1 MCYCNDEDRQINQA
15 LPNGESVNKFIHID
29 VKATHWGKEGLQE
42 IILEDV
48 SNNFFFKFFFFFE
61 VNHFQSLY

>member
-1 MCYCNDEDRQINQA
+1 MLLYDEDRQINQV

-29 VKATHWGKEGLQE
+29 VKASHWGKKGLQE
-42 IILEDV
+42 IELEDV
-48 SNNFFFKFFFFFE
+48 SNNFFFKIFFFFE